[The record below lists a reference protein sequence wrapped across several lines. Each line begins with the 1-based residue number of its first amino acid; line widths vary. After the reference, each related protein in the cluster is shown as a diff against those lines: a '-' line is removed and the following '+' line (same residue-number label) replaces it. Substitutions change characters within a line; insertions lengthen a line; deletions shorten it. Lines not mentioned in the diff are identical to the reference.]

1 MKIINPETKTSLIQ
15 RLKRIE
21 GQVRGIEGMLTDER
35 DCREIMQQLTAVH
48 SAVQS
53 VSRLFLQEYASLC
66 MAEMDQDS
74 GQASTASLKE
84 KRSQI
89 IQDMIQLIDKTP

>member
-1 MKIINPETKTSLIQ
+1 MKIINPETKSSLIQ

-21 GQVRGIEGMLTDER
+21 GQVRGIETMLGDER

-53 VSRLFLQEYASLC
+53 VSRVFLQDYASLC
-66 MAEMDQDS
+66 MAEMDQES
-74 GQASTASLKE
+74 QQGSSVALKE
-84 KRSQI
+84 KRAHI